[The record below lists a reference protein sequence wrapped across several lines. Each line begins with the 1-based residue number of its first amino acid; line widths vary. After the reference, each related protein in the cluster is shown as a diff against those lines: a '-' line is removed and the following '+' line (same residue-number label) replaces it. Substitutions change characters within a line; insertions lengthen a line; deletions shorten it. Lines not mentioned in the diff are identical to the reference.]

1 MTGLT
6 TLHQQ
11 IRIWNRESALHLH
24 VIRSKYLRVDSRHNI
39 VFVKCKGAQKYG
51 RTIVFGILFASG
63 FVLFFVVFF
72 PGTICLVF
80 ATVWN

>member
-1 MTGLT
+1 MADDWVGHITPTNPDLEQRVCV
-6 TLHQQ
+6 TLPCNPVKM
-11 IRIWNRESALHLH
+11 RA
-24 VIRSKYLRVDSRHNI
+24 DSRHNI

-51 RTIVFGILFASG
+51 HRIVLGILFALGSG
-63 FVLFFVVFF
+63 FFVVFF